1 MTSPATNRRAPL
13 AVFFIWRA
21 RHPTLGLLHESV
33 PALLGDWRH
42 RLGSDGADGTR
53 PPWPRPRGGQ
63 TGRPWGGRARP
74 PGRAGGA
81 APPRGQ
87 APRDGGTAAAGPHHG
102 RDAFL
107 SRSSVSN

>member
-1 MTSPATNRRAPL
+1 MTSPANTRRARP

-53 PPWPRPRGGQ
+53 PPWPRPRGRQ
-63 TGRPWGGRARP
+63 TGRPWEGRARP
-74 PGRAGGA
+74 PGRAGRA
-81 APPRGQ
+81 AAPRGQ
-87 APRDGGTAAAGPHHG
+87 RARHGDSLAVEPHIAAAH
-102 RDAFL
+102 L
-107 SRSSVSN
+107 